1 MVDLFTSLEPE
12 QRRELLREYG
22 SLAALDVLIETG
34 TNEGRT
40 PLALMNS
47 FRELH
52 TIELD
57 DVLYARAVTIFEPY
71 LNVRC
76 HHGDSR
82 DVLPEVLASIDKPAL
97 VWLDG
102 HYSGPGT
109 AHGIESSPIR
119 EELRILFEDGRPH
132 VILVDDARIFGG
144 GPEHDL
150 YPHYEPYPTLQWVR
164 QYARAHKYSYTLQ
177 NDIIRLFPS

>member
-1 MVDLFTSLEPE
+1 MVDRFGSLEPE
-12 QRRELLREYG
+12 GRRELLRAYG
-22 SLAALDVLIETG
+22 QFCSLHVLIETG
-34 TNEGRT
+34 TNEGLT
-40 PLALMNS
+40 PFALMNS

-57 DVLYARAVTIFEPY
+57 DQLYARAVNMFAPY

-82 DVLPEVLASIDKPAL
+82 DVLPDVLASIDEPAL

-109 AHGIESSPIR
+109 AHGVESSPIR
-119 EELRILFEDGRPH
+119 EELRILFEDGRTH
-132 VILVDDARIFGG
+132 VILVDDARIFDG
-144 GPEHDL
+144 GPEHEL
-150 YPHYEPYPTLQWVR
+150 YPHYELYPSLQWVKE
-164 QYARAHKYSYTLQ
+164 YANEHDYSYTLE
-177 NDIIRLFPS
+177 NDIIRLLPS